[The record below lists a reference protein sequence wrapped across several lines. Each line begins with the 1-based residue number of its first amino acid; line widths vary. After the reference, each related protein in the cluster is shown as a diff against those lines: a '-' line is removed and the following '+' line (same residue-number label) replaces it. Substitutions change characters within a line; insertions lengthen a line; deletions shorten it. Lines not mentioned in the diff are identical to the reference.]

1 MHMKKFI
8 TDLIRNPKFLVTV
21 FLVVVIGGAFWIRFA
36 KTRIDNRPNPSITA
50 LSIAESKDKTFVKR
64 DTGIYIKVHYPQYN
78 EAMPF
83 LAIANATIRT
93 AIKKEIDNFIANES
107 DVTASDD
114 GVSKLLGDYEI
125 LPPVHN
131 VTTIVFKLESE
142 SKGAAHPYG
151 YSQVL
156 LLGDT
161 DGQQIYTENLFDKK
175 TLFWKDLS
183 DLAKEQLKTVLAE
196 NYDEDMVNEGAGPD
210 PKNFDNVYLSDA
222 GLVVVFNPYQVAP
235 YATGEVSITIP
246 YSSIGKDLLPRY
258 GGK

>member
-1 MHMKKFI
+1 MKKFI
-8 TDLIRNPKFLVTV
+8 ADLVRNPKFLVTV
-21 FLVVVIGGAFWIRFA
+21 FLLVVILGAFWIRFA
-36 KTRIDNRPNPSITA
+36 KQKVDNRPNPSITN
-50 LSIAESKDKTFVKR
+50 LSLAQTKDKTFTKR
-64 DTGIYIKVHYPQYN
+64 DTGIYIKVHYPEYQ

-93 AIKKEIDNFIANES
+93 VIKKEIDNFIANET
-107 DVTASDD
+107 DVTATDD
-114 GVSKLLGDYEI
+114 GVSKLTGEYQI
-125 LPPVHN
+125 LQPVHS
-131 VTTIVFKLESE
+131 VTTIIFKLESE
-142 SKGAAHPYG
+142 SKGSAHPYE

-156 LLGDT
+156 LIGDT
-161 DGQQIYTENLFDKK
+161 DGQQIYTENLFNKK

-183 DLAKEQLKTVLAE
+183 QLSKEQLKTVLAE

-210 PKNFDNVYLSDA
+210 PKNFDNVYLSDT

-246 YSSIGKDLLPRY
+246 YSAIGKDLLPRF